1 MFPQSDVRPVRRL
14 TDLRDLAGALTLAG
28 LVTLLAIVVAGGA
41 GIGMG
46 SPAAPPYMRGAEQRS
61 SLCDAVLDPIHPA
74 VGAQHLRLCL
84 ERL

>member
-1 MFPQSDVRPVRRL
+1 MFPQPDLRPVRRL
-14 TDLRDLAGALTLAG
+14 TDLRDLAGGLTVAG
-28 LVTLLAIVVAGGA
+28 LLAIVVAGGA

-46 SPAAPPYMRGAEQRS
+46 SPAAPPYMRVAEQRS

>member
-1 MFPQSDVRPVRRL
+1 MFPQPDLRPVRRL
-14 TDLRDLAGALTLAG
+14 TDLRDLAGGLTVAG
-28 LVTLLAIVVAGGA
+28 LLAIVVAGGA

-74 VGAQHLRLCL
+74 VGAQHLRSCL